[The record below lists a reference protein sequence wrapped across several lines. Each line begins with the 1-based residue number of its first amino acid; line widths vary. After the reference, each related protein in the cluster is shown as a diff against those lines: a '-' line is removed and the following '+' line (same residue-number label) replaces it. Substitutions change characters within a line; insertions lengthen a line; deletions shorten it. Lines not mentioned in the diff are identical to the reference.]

1 MPESKD
7 FLMYKN
13 RPLVRNGKTVYYG
26 NMTDKYVIKMEIK
39 SNEILDE
46 RVKAIFQEF
55 LKDLETLFQELEN
68 RELEIRKE
76 LKELKIK
83 DDELEARLQDI
94 KNKKNLNKEK

>member
-1 MPESKD
+1 
-7 FLMYKN
+7 
-13 RPLVRNGKTVYYG
+13 
-26 NMTDKYVIKMEIK
+26 MEIK

-46 RVKAIFQEF
+46 RVKAIFQKF

-94 KNKKNLNKEK
+94 KNKTNLNKEK

>member
-1 MPESKD
+1 
-7 FLMYKN
+7 
-13 RPLVRNGKTVYYG
+13 
-26 NMTDKYVIKMEIK
+26 MEIK

-46 RVKAIFQEF
+46 RVKAIFQKF
-55 LKDLETLFQELEN
+55 LKDLETLFFFFLN

-94 KNKKNLNKEK
+94 KNKTNLNKEK

>member
-1 MPESKD
+1 
-7 FLMYKN
+7 
-13 RPLVRNGKTVYYG
+13 
-26 NMTDKYVIKMEIK
+26 MEIK

-46 RVKAIFQEF
+46 RVEAIFQDF
-55 LKDLETLFQELEN
+55 FKDLETLFKELEN

-94 KNKKNLNKEK
+94 KNKTNLNKEK

>member
-1 MPESKD
+1 
-7 FLMYKN
+7 
-13 RPLVRNGKTVYYG
+13 
-26 NMTDKYVIKMEIK
+26 MEIK

-46 RVKAIFQEF
+46 RVKAIFQKF

-94 KNKKNLNKEK
+94 KNNTNLNKEK

>member
-1 MPESKD
+1 
-7 FLMYKN
+7 
-13 RPLVRNGKTVYYG
+13 
-26 NMTDKYVIKMEIK
+26 MEIK

-46 RVKAIFQEF
+46 RVKAI
-55 LKDLETLFQELEN
+55 FQELEN

-94 KNKKNLNKEK
+94 KNKTNLNKEK

>member
-1 MPESKD
+1 MVTE
-7 FLMYKN
+7 
-13 RPLVRNGKTVYYG
+13 
-26 NMTDKYVIKMEIK
+26 
-39 SNEILDE
+39 SNEIIDE
-46 RVKAIFQEF
+46 RVKAIFQKF

-76 LKELKIK
+76 LKELKNK

>member
-1 MPESKD
+1 
-7 FLMYKN
+7 
-13 RPLVRNGKTVYYG
+13 
-26 NMTDKYVIKMEIK
+26 MEIK

-46 RVKAIFQEF
+46 RVKAIFQKF

-83 DDELEARLQDI
+83 DDELEARLQDT
-94 KNKKNLNKEK
+94 KNKTNLNKEK

>member
-1 MPESKD
+1 MVTE
-7 FLMYKN
+7 
-13 RPLVRNGKTVYYG
+13 
-26 NMTDKYVIKMEIK
+26 
-39 SNEILDE
+39 SNEIIDE
-46 RVKAIFQEF
+46 RVEAIFQDF

-94 KNKKNLNKEK
+94 KNNTNLNKEK

>member
-1 MPESKD
+1 
-7 FLMYKN
+7 
-13 RPLVRNGKTVYYG
+13 
-26 NMTDKYVIKMEIK
+26 MEIK

-46 RVKAIFQEF
+46 RVKAIFQKF

-76 LKELKIK
+76 LEELKIK

-94 KNKKNLNKEK
+94 KNNTNLNKEK

>member
-1 MPESKD
+1 
-7 FLMYKN
+7 
-13 RPLVRNGKTVYYG
+13 
-26 NMTDKYVIKMEIK
+26 MEIK

-46 RVKAIFQEF
+46 RVKAIFQKF